1 MARTSSGFLDAI
13 LPDQGTTSAMYQIQE
28 HIEHVEFKLSED
40 LPDNKVFTL
49 LTQAWSAEVRTPR
62 APNSEDM

>member
-1 MARTSSGFLDAI
+1 
-13 LPDQGTTSAMYQIQE
+13 MYQIQE